1 MQKASLKSEQYVRKW
16 REQAQTSPSRSNGNA
31 VAASGSSCRRFVCQ
45 GGMIQLKGG
54 EGDDVLQV
62 IEGAKTLKM
71 QEGLRQVNRGGIV
84 L

>member
-1 MQKASLKSEQYVRKW
+1 M
-16 REQAQTSPSRSNGNA
+16 
-31 VAASGSSCRRFVCQ
+31 CQ
-45 GGMIQLKGG
+45 GGMIQLKGR